1 VFKKAAIAATL
12 FAMMPAAFAQEH
24 NHEHKPGETH
34 EAVEDDGVGLRGE
47 LVYGAKTAKIEVMEY
62 GSFTC
67 PVCARFASEVLPQ
80 LKAEYIDTGKVRFI
94 FRNFVRD
101 RYDMAVAAIS
111 RCTTSADTAK
121 ELTETFFVRQNDW
134 IRTDNPYEAMASIAE
149 EHGIDK
155 EKLGECVSS
164 RSLQEHMVEMRNFG
178 IESYQ
183 ITHVPT
189 ILVNGAVI
197 KGHTYEALKEVL
209 DAAQ

>member
-1 VFKKAAIAATL
+1 MFRTALIAAAFL
-12 FAMMPAAFAQEH
+12 AFAPAAYAQDH
-24 NHEHKPGETH
+24 NHAHQAGETH

-67 PVCARFASEVLPQ
+67 GHCAHFAKDILPKI
-80 LKAEYIDTGKVRFI
+80 KAEYIDTGKVRFV

-111 RCTTSADTAK
+111 RCTTKMETTQ
-121 ELTETFFVRQNDW
+121 EMTEAFFVQQQDW
-134 IRTDNPYEAMASIAE
+134 MRAENPYEAMASIAE

-155 EKLGECVSS
+155 EKLGECISS
-164 RSLQEHMVEMRNFG
+164 RGLQEHLVEMRNFG

-183 ITHVPT
+183 INAVPT
-189 ILVNGAVI
+189 IFVNGARLKDYSFETI
-197 KGHTYEALKEVL
+197 KAAI